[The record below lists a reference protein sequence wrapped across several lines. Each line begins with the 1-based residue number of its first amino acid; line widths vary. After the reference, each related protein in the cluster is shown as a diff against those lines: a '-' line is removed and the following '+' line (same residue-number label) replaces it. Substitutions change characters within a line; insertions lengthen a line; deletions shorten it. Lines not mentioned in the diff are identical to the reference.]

1 MGGFLRLV
9 QLLSIVVWVG
19 GLCFFAF
26 VLAPTAFRT
35 LPNVHEAG
43 LIVGATLRVFD
54 DVALGCGALLLA
66 ATGLLFRGAA
76 MRVRGRY
83 EMEFLLGAVMCAAT
97 AYIHWNILPAMD
109 ADRVLA
115 GGDVSA
121 AEATNPA
128 RIHFDKLHVRSERA
142 EGAVLL
148 IGLGV
153 IFLISREQIRAEA
166 GDWTPGR

>member
-1 MGGFLRLV
+1 MPGFLRLV

-26 VLAPTAFRT
+26 VLAPAAFRT
-35 LPNVHEAG
+35 LPSVREAG

-54 DVALGCGALLLA
+54 GVALGCGMAFLA
-66 ATGLLFRGAA
+66 ATAMLFRGAL

-83 EMEFLLGAVMCAAT
+83 EMEFLLAVVMCAAT
-97 AYIHWNILPAMD
+97 AYIHWNILPAME
-109 ADRVLA
+109 ADRVSA
-115 GGDVSA
+115 GGDVSTVA
-121 AEATNPA
+121 ATNPA
-128 RIHFDKLHVRSERA
+128 RMHFDRLHARSEKV

-148 IGLGV
+148 VGLV
-153 IFLISREQIRAEA
+153 VMFLISREQVAPQA